1 MTMIGTRSAREL
13 VRMLS
18 GGAGVG
24 FSIAELAAK
33 EGVEFS
39 DIGDGQILNRNIA
52 AELLE
57 KAEPVQYPALYVYC
71 DKITNSLKEKFRTFS
86 GTAAL
91 AIEVR
96 ASHERLDELEQRI
109 QLYTD
114 AVTDVLSRNRG
125 DWSPG
130 IFYPGGYEVQFG
142 AVKQG
147 GKRFLQI
154 AKVRLEVNISVD

>member
-1 MTMIGTRSAREL
+1 MTIVGTKSTNEL
-13 VRMLS
+13 IRMLR
-18 GGAGVG
+18 GDGGVG
-24 FSIAELAAK
+24 FSIMDLAAS
-33 EGVEFS
+33 ERIEVPAIE
-39 DIGDGQILNRNIA
+39 DVQILNRNIA
-52 AELLE
+52 ADLLE
-57 KAEPVQYPALYVYC
+57 KAEPVQYPAIYVYC
-71 DKITNSLKEKFRTFS
+71 DKVTNSLKEKFRTFS

-96 ASHERLDELEQRI
+96 ASHDRLDELEQRI

-114 AVTDVLSRNRG
+114 AVTDVLARNRG
-125 DWSPG
+125 EWAPG
-130 IFYPGGYEVQFG
+130 LYYPGGYEVQFG